1 MMTEQATPPE
11 TDAKTEPQAQVEP
24 PKVAAAATPT
34 PKPAT
39 PQRSGRA
46 LAALALLLA
55 LGTAAGVYGYGRW
68 FSDQQSAQ
76 LQQLQLQL
84 TELKAQQSPL
94 LSQLSQADERLRDL
108 QQQLLKDSDR
118 QNQLEHQLL
127 TLSSRRPNDWLLA
140 EADYLVR
147 MAGRKLWLEHDVNA
161 ALLLLHE
168 ADGRIRDLNDPA
180 LLPVRKAFAADQA
193 SLQALPQLDKEGL
206 VLRLSALIDNLD
218 QLPIKGM
225 TPSAPTT
232 ADDTQLSDSLADWR
246 DNLYKSWRSFADNF
260 ISIRRLDSDS
270 EALLSPDQ
278 RWYLKANLRTQL
290 LNAQQA
296 VYREQSAVYEDS
308 LQRVSQWLEQ
318 YFDGDD
324 SSTQFMQS
332 ELQKLLAEPLAQH
345 YPDKLASQAQLEDLV
360 QQRLQTLMNR
370 S

>member
-1 MMTEQATPPE
+1 MMTEKATPPE
-11 TDAKTEPQAQVEP
+11 TEAQVETQAQVAP
-24 PKVAAAATPT
+24 AAAAAPDA
-34 PKPAT
+34 PAT
-39 PQRSGRA
+39 PPKPVHSGRA

-180 LLPVRKAFAADQA
+180 LLPVRKAFAEDQA
-193 SLQALPQLDKEGL
+193 SLQALPQPDKEGL
-206 VLRLSALIDNLD
+206 VLRLAALIDNLD
-218 QLPIKGM
+218 QLPVKGM
-225 TPSAPTT
+225 GHKAP
-232 ADDTQLSDSLADWR
+232 AASQEGEVSESLTDWR
-246 DNLYKSWRSFADNF
+246 DNLYKSWRGFADNF

-270 EALLSPDQ
+270 EALLAPDQ

-324 SSTQFMQS
+324 SGTQFMQS
-332 ELQKLLAEPLAQH
+332 ELEKLLAEPLSQK
-345 YPDKLASQAQLEDLV
+345 YPDKLASQTQLEDLV